1 MSTRL
6 PDPPDGDGTTPEP
19 PTAAQPRT
27 ASQPSTSPSD
37 STAPTTATPPSAW
50 RRLARVGRPR
60 LTKANAVATALAV
73 LLGFAL
79 ATQLQSQSR
88 RGLESLR
95 TSDLVRILDDQNA
108 RSDRLDA
115 EARQLQAQRDEL
127 VNGSQQGQA
136 AVTAA
141 RERLDTLGI
150 LAGTAKAK
158 GPGVTIR
165 ITDPQGK
172 VKAPMLLDVVQ
183 ELRDAGAEAIQV
195 GDVRVVASTWF
206 GAQDG
211 ALRADGKPLGA
222 PYVIKAIGDPATM
235 DAAMR
240 IPGGVVESMRQEGA
254 DAAVARAD
262 SITVD
267 ALATPAQPRHAQPVP
282 APTTGPA
289 P

>member
-1 MSTRL
+1 MQNGHENGNGRTA
-6 PDPPDGDGTTPEP
+6 DHDGATG
-19 PTAAQPRT
+19 TAANPGT
-27 ASQPSTSPSD
+27 GPKTVVMGALIVYHFFN
-37 STAPTTATPPSAW
+37 
-50 RRLARVGRPR
+50 RL
-60 LTKANAVATALAV
+60 
-73 LLGFAL
+73 
-79 ATQLQSQSR
+79 
-88 RGLESLR
+88 EY
-95 TSDLVRILDDQNA
+95 
-108 RSDRLDA
+108 RSDVRFADNFL
-115 EARQLQAQRDEL
+115 L
-127 VNGSQQGQA
+127 VA
-136 AVTAA
+136 
-141 RERLDTLGI
+141 
-150 LAGTAKAK
+150 
-158 GPGVTIR
+158 PGVTIR

-211 ALRADGKPLGA
+211 ALRADGKPLSA
-222 PYVIKAIGDPATM
+222 PYVVKAIGDPATM